1 MRRFTLKLPT
11 IPQPAQ
17 DTRTVFVQAA
27 PDKPHAFIQGK
38 GPADLLCGKC
48 EFKLVKGI
56 GPGQITNLVLK
67 CPKCESYN
75 DIRFVPALEEL
86 VAELIAAPD
95 PIAKATSVKKAIET
109 ARDAGATKD
118 EVAAV
123 VQSDSEVLAKYLA
136 MLEPKSAGDLYG
148 MLGCIIT
155 FLTFLVALKQLSS
168 PAIVVNQ
175 YITNQT
181 EPMAPSRSSPCPCG
195 SGKKFKQCH
204 GRRK

>member
-11 IPQPAQ
+11 ILEPEQN
-17 DTRTVFVQAA
+17 TRTVFVQPAS
-27 PDKPHAFIQGK
+27 DKPHAFIRGK

-75 DIRFVPALEEL
+75 DIRFIPALEEL
-86 VAELIAAPD
+86 VAEFIAAPD
-95 PIAKATSVKKAIET
+95 PIAKAVAVKTKLET
-109 ARDAGATKD
+109 ARDSGATRD

-123 VQSDSEVLAKYLA
+123 VQTDSEVLAKYLA

-168 PAIVVNQ
+168 PEVVVNQ
-175 YITNQT
+175 YVTNQA
-181 EPMAPSRSSPCPCG
+181 EPLAASRSSPCPCG
-195 SGKKFKQCH
+195 SGKKFKHCH